1 MHPYVLFALAA
12 TVIVLIL
19 IRIVGKI
26 CSAFRDVAEDEFPR
40 RFRSRRKYPGD
51 FEM

>member
-1 MHPYVLFALAA
+1 MHSYGIFALAA
-12 TVIVLIL
+12 TIIALVLIW
-19 IRIVGKI
+19 IGGKI
-26 CSAFRDVAEDEFPR
+26 CSAFQDVAEDEFPR